1 MTPDTRHARAPGTTR
16 DQGGCRHDR
25 DARVRVGWNSDIMAV
40 LRRAG
45 LLELGAP
52 PAMQP
57 LAGGVSSDIWRVD
70 IGGKR
75 YCVKRA
81 LARLKV
87 SADWRA
93 PIERNNYEA
102 AYLAVVDRLVP
113 GAVPRLIHA
122 DRSASAL
129 VTRYLDPASYRL
141 WKADLMIGRVDQG
154 VARAVGDRLGR
165 IHQKTAGDPAIAAQF
180 KSDAIFHAIR
190 LEPYLLATAEAQPMV
205 ATSLRGLARRTAA
218 TRRVLVHGD
227 VSPKNIL
234 VGALGPILLDA
245 ECAWYGDPAFDLAFV
260 LNHLCLKAIH
270 RPADAQI
277 FGDAFTALALAYL
290 GHVDWEAKAELE
302 GRAASLL
309 PGLMLARIDGK
320 SPVEYLTTGKE
331 KADVRAFAIHHLTQP
346 LARLEALREAW
357 FGGLA

>member
-1 MTPDTRHARAPGTTR
+1 
-16 DQGGCRHDR
+16 
-25 DARVRVGWNSDIMAV
+25 VRVGWNSDIMAI

-45 LLELGAP
+45 LLELGGP

-57 LAGGVSSDIWRVD
+57 LEGGVSSDIWRVD

-93 PIERNNYEA
+93 PIERNDYEA

-113 GAVPRLIHA
+113 GAVPPLLYADHA
-122 DRSASAL
+122 ASAL
-129 VTRYLDPASYRL
+129 VTRYLDPAAYRL
-141 WKADLMIGRVDQG
+141 WKADLLVGKIDRN
-154 VARAVGDRLGR
+154 VAKAVGDRVGR
-165 IHQKTAGDPAIAAQF
+165 IHKKTANNAAIAAQF
-180 KSDAIFHAIR
+180 KSDAIFQAIR

-205 ATSLRGLARRTAA
+205 ASALRGLSRRTAA

-234 VGALGPILLDA
+234 VGALGPVLLDA
-245 ECAWYGDPAFDLAFV
+245 ECAWYGDPAFDPAFV

-270 RPADAQI
+270 RPADARAY
-277 FGDAFTALALAYL
+277 GDSFMALANAYL
-290 GHVDWEAKAELE
+290 AHVDWEPPAEVE
-302 GRAASLL
+302 ARVASLL

-320 SPVEYLTTGKE
+320 SPVEYLTTGKQ
-331 KADVRAFAIHHLTQP
+331 KADVRAFAIHHLTEP
-346 LARLEALREAW
+346 PTRLEALREAW
-357 FGGLA
+357 FDGLA

>member
-1 MTPDTRHARAPGTTR
+1 M
-16 DQGGCRHDR
+16 
-25 DARVRVGWNSDIMAV
+25 RVGWNSDIMAI

-57 LAGGVSSDIWRVD
+57 LTGGVSSDIWRVD
-70 IGGKR
+70 IDGRR

-102 AYLAVVDRLVP
+102 AYLRVVDQLVP
-113 GAVPRLIHA
+113 GAVPQLLHA
-122 DRSASAL
+122 DQAASAL
-129 VTRYLDPASYRL
+129 VTRYLDPAAYRL
-141 WKADLMIGRVDQG
+141 WKADLMIGKVDRE
-154 VARAVGDRLGR
+154 VAKAVGDRLGR
-165 IHQKTAGDPAIAAQF
+165 IHQKTAGQADIAAQF

-190 LEPYLLATAEAQPMV
+190 LEPYLLATAERQPMV
-205 ATSLRGLARRTAA
+205 ASSLRALARQTAA

-234 VGALGPILLDA
+234 VGALGPVLLDA

-260 LNHLCLKAIH
+260 LNHLCLKAAH
-270 RPADAQI
+270 RPVDARA
-277 FGDAFTALALAYL
+277 FGDSFMALANAYL
-290 GHVDWEAKAELE
+290 AHVDWEPRPELE
-302 GRAASLL
+302 ARITALL
-309 PGLMLARIDGK
+309 PALMLARVDGK
-320 SPVEYLTTGKE
+320 SPVEYLTTGKQ
-331 KADVRAFAIHHLTQP
+331 KADVRAFAIHHLTEP
-346 LARLEALREAW
+346 LARLDAMREAW
-357 FGGLA
+357 FDGLA

>member
-1 MTPDTRHARAPGTTR
+1 M
-16 DQGGCRHDR
+16 
-25 DARVRVGWNSDIMAV
+25 RVGWNSDIMAV

-45 LLELGAP
+45 LLELGPP

-70 IGGKR
+70 IDGKR

-87 SADWRA
+87 TADWRA

-113 GAVPRLIHA
+113 GTVPRLLYA
-122 DRSASAL
+122 DRTASAL
-129 VTRYLDPASYRL
+129 VTRYLDPAAYRL
-141 WKADLMIGRVDQG
+141 WKADLMIGRIDRN
-154 VARAVGDRLGR
+154 VAKAVGDRLGR
-165 IHQKTAGDPAIAAQF
+165 IHSRTADDAAIAAQF
-180 KSDAIFHAIR
+180 KSDAIFQAIR

-205 ATSLRGLARRTAA
+205 ASSLRGLARRTAA

-234 VGALGPILLDA
+234 VGALGPVFLDA

-260 LNHLCLKAIH
+260 LNHLCLKAAH
-270 RPADAQI
+270 RPADA
-277 FGDAFTALALAYL
+277 FAYGDAFMALANAYL
-290 GHVDWEAKAELE
+290 AHVAWEPRPELE
-302 GRAASLL
+302 ARVAALL

-320 SPVEYLTTGKE
+320 SPVEYLTTGKQ
-331 KADVRAFAIHHLTQP
+331 KADVRAFAIHHLTEP
-346 LARLEALREAW
+346 PARLDALREAW
-357 FGGLA
+357 FGALD

>member
-1 MTPDTRHARAPGTTR
+1 
-16 DQGGCRHDR
+16 
-25 DARVRVGWNSDIMAV
+25 MAV

-45 LLELGAP
+45 LLELGGP

-102 AYLAVVDRLVP
+102 RYLAVVDRLVP
-113 GAVPRLIHA
+113 GAVPPLIYA
-122 DRSASAL
+122 DHTASAL
-129 VTRYLDPASYRL
+129 VTRYLDPAAYRL
-141 WKADLMIGRVDQG
+141 WKADLLAGRIDRN
-154 VARAVGDRLGR
+154 VAKAVGDRVGR
-165 IHQKTAGDPAIAAQF
+165 IHRKTAGDATIAAQF

-190 LEPYLLATAEAQPMV
+190 LEPYLLATAEVQPMV
-205 ATSLRGLARRTAA
+205 ASALRGLARRTAS

-234 VGALGPILLDA
+234 VGALGPVLLDA
-245 ECAWYGDPAFDLAFV
+245 ECAWYGDPAFDPAFV

-270 RPADAQI
+270 RPADARGY
-277 FGDAFTALALAYL
+277 GDAFMALANAYL
-290 GHVDWEAKAELE
+290 AHVDWEPPAEVE
-302 GRAASLL
+302 ARIASLL

-331 KADVRAFAIHHLTQP
+331 KADVRAFAIHHLTEP

-357 FGGLA
+357 FNALD

>member
-1 MTPDTRHARAPGTTR
+1 M
-16 DQGGCRHDR
+16 
-25 DARVRVGWNSDIMAV
+25 RVGWNSDIMAV

-57 LAGGVSSDIWRVD
+57 LTGGVSSDIWRVD
-70 IGGKR
+70 IEGKR

-93 PIERNNYEA
+93 PIERNNCEA

-113 GAVPRLIHA
+113 GAVPRLVYA
-122 DRSASAL
+122 DRTASAL
-129 VTRYLDPASYRL
+129 VTRYLDPASYKL
-141 WKADLMIGRVDQG
+141 WKTELMGGRIDRD
-154 VARAVGDRLGR
+154 VAKAVGERLGR

-205 ATSLRGLARRTAA
+205 ASSLRALARRTAS

-245 ECAWYGDPAFDLAFV
+245 ECAWYGDPAFDPAFV

-270 RPADAQI
+270 RPADARAL
-277 FGDAFTALALAYL
+277 GDAFAALGNAYL
-290 GHVDWEAKAELE
+290 AHVDWEPRAELE
-302 GRAASLL
+302 ARIASLL

-320 SPVEYLTTGKE
+320 SPVEYLTTGKA
-331 KADVRAFAIHHLTQP
+331 KADVRAFAIHHLTEP
-346 LARLEALREAW
+346 VARLESLREAW
-357 FGGLA
+357 FGSLD